1 MSIIEF
7 AQKLRPRGSKNDFFQ
22 KVDDVAPYAKIEK
35 SKKPGFLPITF
46 DRKICVSK
54 DYHIRVQL
62 DEPIQKTYSLST
74 NKEVH
79 FCRLLEKGQKCRV
92 PITLHVKKRMRRC
105 DFS

>member
-1 MSIIEF
+1 VSIDEF

-22 KVDDVAPYAKIEK
+22 KVDDVPPYAKIQK
-35 SKKPGFLPITF
+35 SKKHGFSPITF
-46 DRKICVSK
+46 DRKVFASK

-62 DEPIQKTYSLST
+62 DERIQKTYSLST

-92 PITLHVKKRMRRC
+92 PITLHVEKRMRRC
-105 DFS
+105 DFR